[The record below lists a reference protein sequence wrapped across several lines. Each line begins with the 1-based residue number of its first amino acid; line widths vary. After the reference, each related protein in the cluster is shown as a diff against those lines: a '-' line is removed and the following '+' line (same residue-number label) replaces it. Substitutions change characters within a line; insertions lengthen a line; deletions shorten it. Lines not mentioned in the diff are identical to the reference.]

1 MAARFRYAPL
11 AKIASGGTATVYIGA
26 RGAGGE
32 LVALKR
38 PHVHVLEDPRQRREV
53 LREANLAAGFRH
65 PNIVGVHEVEADG
78 DELQLVMDYVEGT
91 TLGSLIVLEARR
103 EARVPP
109 RVALRILLDACQGLA
124 AVHREANEQGELLGL
139 VHRDVSP
146 QNILVGVD
154 GRARLTDFGL
164 ARAVYAGAPS
174 TTQGTLKGKLGYM
187 APEYV
192 HRGQV
197 DRGVDVFA
205 MGVVLWETLA
215 GRRLFRGDNEAQ
227 TLDKVLKEEPGP
239 LAAIA
244 PELAALDPLILRAV
258 AKDPEARFPS
268 AVELLSSLEAAASAA
283 GLVGTQQEV
292 ALYLEHAVGEELL
305 ERRARV
311 HAALRARRRPY
322 LVAAFGFTLLGTVL
336 TVMAVRENARAP
348 SPAAASKPIAAPPS
362 VPTSPPSTEPWTPSS
377 TALPASASAPPP
389 ASSPQPRPPRSPALP
404 PNPYERPPRH

>member
-362 VPTSPPSTEPWTPSS
+362 VPTSPPST
-377 TALPASASAPPP
+377 
-389 ASSPQPRPPRSPALP
+389 
-404 PNPYERPPRH
+404 